1 MSKYKLGIA
10 ELDKILGGI
19 GSGTNIMLI
28 GPPMCGKD
36 IFVNN
41 IVHAG
46 LMKGEG
52 IILVSTREHGEGVLK
67 WFEQSELDIEK
78 DRERFGIVDCVS
90 RTLGMDVSDTQN
102 IKRASSPMD
111 LTGIGIRIGQF
122 FENFWMKVGIRKI
135 RLVINSLSTMLMYSN
150 LPTVFRFLHVFT
162 GRIKVADAIGIYVI
176 ESGMHDEQTIATLK
190 QLFDGVIEIKEEEGR
205 FFIRAR
211 GLGSKPTKWV
221 EVEGANIATKHGVS
235 HVIS

>member
-1 MSKYKLGIA
+1 MEYHLGIPK
-10 ELDKILGGI
+10 LDKVQGGL
-19 GSGTNIMLI
+19 NIMLI
-28 GPPMCGKD
+28 GPPMCGKE

-46 LMKGEG
+46 LMNGEG

-102 IKRASSPMD
+102 IKRASSPVD
-111 LTGIGIRIGQF
+111 LTGIGVKISQF
-122 FENFWMKVGIRKI
+122 FEQFYMRARIQKT
-135 RLVINSLSTMLMYSN
+135 RLIINSLSTMLMYSN
-150 LPTVFRFLHVFT
+150 LQTIFRFLHVFT

-190 QLFDGVIEIKEEEGR
+190 QLVDGMIEIKEENDR

-211 GLGSKPTKWV
+211 GLGSKLTEWL
-221 EVEGANIATKHGVS
+221 EYEIEGANI
-235 HVIS
+235 VIKGD